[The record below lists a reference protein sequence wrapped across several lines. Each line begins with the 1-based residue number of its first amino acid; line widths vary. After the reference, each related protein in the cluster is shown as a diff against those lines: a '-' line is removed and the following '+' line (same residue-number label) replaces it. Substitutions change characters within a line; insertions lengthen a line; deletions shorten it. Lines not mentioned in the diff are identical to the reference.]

1 MSYREDEVYSYE
13 VYSYS
18 DMIEMFEAGILFN
31 KNGDKTDLPSDDVQI
46 AADSLVDSILSNR

>member
-1 MSYREDEVYSYE
+1 MSYREDE

-31 KNGDKTDLPSDDVQI
+31 KNGDKTDLLSDDIEI
-46 AADSLVDSILSNR
+46 AANSIIDDIGFNR